1 MLLRRRCFGVDLPSF
16 IVAVVATVLVF
27 IGTIVYGTRSDDAEL
42 LPFVKGILPAGR
54 CLCQYSTTFS
64 CDTCL
69 DCATTA
75 PVILNH
81 TEESPKG
88 WTFTYGRDDLN
99 EGLDFEQCN
108 AAFPGLFEDIHRATE
123 VRRGNHVTKGELE
136 SFEFS
141 NGMVRAMIYDGEVRL
156 LSSQVCMWCRCS
168 APLDTAANHPI
179 SYTS

>member
-1 MLLRRRCFGVDLPSF
+1 MLLRRRCLGVDLPSF

-27 IGTIVYGTRSDDAEL
+27 IGTIVYGTRSDNAEL

-108 AAFPGLFEDIHRATE
+108 AAFPGLFEDIHRATK
-123 VRRGNHVTKGELE
+123 VRWGNHVTKGELE
-136 SFEFS
+136 SFEFC

-156 LSSQVCMWCRCS
+156 LSSQGVE
-168 APLDTAANHPI
+168 HP
-179 SYTS
+179 